1 MIGLPGASAG
11 YAETAHATALVAT
24 FFISVSTHRMQDTT
38 QARPHIIIVGAGFG
52 GLEAAKK
59 LACEDVSVTMIDR
72 TNYHLFQPLLY
83 QVATAALSPA
93 DIAAPVRA
101 VLSKCRNVEVILAEV
116 ESVDVEARKV
126 KIRDL
131 EIDYDYLILATGARH
146 SYFGH
151 NEWEKLA
158 PGLKSLEDAIELRR
172 RILLAFEY
180 AEKITDDAARRAAMN
195 FVVIGGG
202 PTGVEMAGAIA
213 EISRYTLARDF
224 RHIDP
229 SQARVILIEG
239 ERRLLAP
246 YPEDLSESARKQ
258 LVDLGVEVR
267 TGARATNLTE
277 AGVQVDGEFIPCGVK
292 IWAAGNN
299 ASFVGKTLG
308 APVDRVGRVIVNEDL
323 TIPGHPEI
331 QVIGDL
337 ANFSH
342 QTGAPLPGV
351 SPVAMQQGR
360 HAARNVLRMIRGQ
373 TPKRFRYF
381 DKGSMAT
388 IGRNKAVADLKLV
401 HLSGLPAWLAWL
413 FVHIVFLV
421 GFRNRLLVLFQWA
434 WAYLTFDKGARLI
447 TRNFQ
452 SEQRPPA

>member
-1 MIGLPGASAG
+1 VDKA
-11 YAETAHATALVAT
+11 
-24 FFISVSTHRMQDTT
+24 QK
-38 QARPHIIIVGAGFG
+38 PHVVIVGSGFG

-59 LACEDVSVTMIDR
+59 LARGNVRVTVIDR

-93 DIAAPVRA
+93 DIAAPVRG
-101 VLSKCRNVEVILAEV
+101 VLSKFENVDVILAEV
-116 ESVDVEARKV
+116 QSINVNARKV
-126 KIRDL
+126 KMVDGEL
-131 EIDYDYLILATGARH
+131 DYDYLILATGARH

-151 NEWEKLA
+151 PEWERIA
-158 PGLKSLEDAIELRR
+158 PGLKSLEDAVEIRR

-180 AEKITDDAARRAAMN
+180 AEKISDEAARKAAMT
-195 FVVIGGG
+195 FVIIGGG

-213 EISRYTLARDF
+213 EIARYTLAKDF

-229 SQARVILIEG
+229 SQARVILVEG
-239 ERRLLAP
+239 EPKVLASF
-246 YPEDLSESARKQ
+246 PEDLRDSAMKQ
-258 LVDLGVEVR
+258 LADLGIEVR
-267 TGARATNLTE
+267 TGTHATNLSD
-277 AGVQVDGEFIPCGVK
+277 DGLHVGNEFIPCRVK

-299 ASFVGKTLG
+299 ASFVGHGLG
-308 APVDRVGRVIVNEDL
+308 VPIDRVGRVIVNKDL
-323 TIPGHPEI
+323 TIPNHPEV

-342 QTGAPLPGV
+342 QTGEPLPGV

-360 HAARNVLRMIRGQ
+360 HAARNVLWMIDGLKPQ
-373 TPKRFRYF
+373 RFWYF

-401 HLSGLPAWLAWL
+401 HLSGIPAWFAWL
-413 FVHIVFLV
+413 FIHVIFLV
-421 GFRNRLLVLFQWA
+421 GFRSRLAVLFQWA
-434 WAYLTFDKGARLI
+434 WAYFSFNKGARLI

>member
-1 MIGLPGASAG
+1 MLRKFSSMKESQNRKPR
-11 YAETAHATALVAT
+11 V
-24 FFISVSTHRMQDTT
+24 
-38 QARPHIIIVGAGFG
+38 IIVGAGFG
-52 GLEAAKK
+52 GLQAAKK
-59 LACEDVSVTMIDR
+59 LARKNVLITVIDR

-93 DIAAPVRA
+93 DIAAPVRS
-101 VLSKCRNVEVILAEV
+101 VLSKSKNVEVILAEV
-116 ESVDVEARKV
+116 QSVDVDAK
-126 KIRDL
+126 KIKTTDT
-131 EIDYDYLILATGARH
+131 EIGYDYLILATGARH

-151 NEWEKLA
+151 PEWEKLA
-158 PGLKSLEDAIELRR
+158 PGLKSLEDAVEIRR
-172 RILLAFEY
+172 RLLMAFEY
-180 AEKITDDAARRAAMN
+180 AEKITDEAARKAAMT
-195 FVVIGGG
+195 FVIIGGG

-213 EISRYTLARDF
+213 EIARYTLAKDF

-239 ERRLLAP
+239 EPRLLAAF
-246 YPEDLSESARKQ
+246 PEDLSASAMKQ

-277 AGVQVDGEFIPCGVK
+277 AGLQVGDEFIPCRVK

-308 APVDRVGRVIVNEDL
+308 VPVDRVGRVIVNDDL
-323 TIPGHPEI
+323 TIPGHPEV

-337 ANFSH
+337 ANYSP
-342 QTGAPLPGV
+342 QTGQPLPGV

-360 HAARNVLRMIRGQ
+360 HAARNLLAMVKGRK
-373 TPKRFRYF
+373 PKRFRYW
-381 DKGSMAT
+381 DKGTMAT
-388 IGRNKAVADLKLV
+388 IGRNKAVADLKFM

-421 GFRNRLLVLFQWA
+421 GFRNRLAVLFQWA
-434 WAYLTFDKGARLI
+434 WAYFTFNKGARLI

-452 SEQRPPA
+452 SETRPPA

>member
-1 MIGLPGASAG
+1 MKASQNQKPR
-11 YAETAHATALVAT
+11 V
-24 FFISVSTHRMQDTT
+24 
-38 QARPHIIIVGAGFG
+38 IIVGAGFG

-59 LACEDVSVTMIDR
+59 LAHKDVLITVIDR

-93 DIAAPVRA
+93 DIAAPVRS
-101 VLSKCRNVEVILAEV
+101 VLSKSKNLEVILAEV
-116 ESVDVEARKV
+116 ESVDVAAKKV
-126 KIRDL
+126 KTTDL
-131 EIDYDYLILATGARH
+131 EFDYDYLILATGARH

-151 NEWEKLA
+151 NDWEKLA

-172 RILLAFEY
+172 RILMAFEY
-180 AEKITDDAARRAAMN
+180 AEKTNDEAARKAAMT
-195 FVVIGGG
+195 FVIIGGG

-213 EISRYTLARDF
+213 EISRHTLAKDF

-229 SQARVILIEG
+229 SRARVILIEG
-239 ERRLLAP
+239 GRRLLAG
-246 YPEDLSESARKQ
+246 YPEDLSQSAQKQ
-258 LVDLGVEVR
+258 LTALGVDVR
-267 TGARATNLTE
+267 TGMQATNLNE
-277 AGVQVDGEFIPCGVK
+277 HGVQLGDEFIPCRVK

-299 ASFVGKTLG
+299 ASFVGKVLG
-308 APVDRVGRVIVNEDL
+308 VPVDRVGRVVVNDDL
-323 TIPGHPEI
+323 TIPNHPEV

-342 QTGAPLPGV
+342 QTGEPLPGV

-360 HAARNVLRMIRGQ
+360 HAARNVLAMIKGRR
-373 TPKRFRYF
+373 PRRFRYW
-381 DKGSMAT
+381 DKGTLAT
-388 IGRNKAVADLKLV
+388 IGRNKAVADLRFV

-413 FVHIVFLV
+413 FVHIFFLV

>member
-1 MIGLPGASAG
+1 MNSKPR
-11 YAETAHATALVAT
+11 V
-24 FFISVSTHRMQDTT
+24 
-38 QARPHIIIVGAGFG
+38 IIVGSGFG

-59 LACEDVSVTMIDR
+59 LACKDVHVTVIDR

-116 ESVDVEARKV
+116 QSVDVDAKKV
-126 KIRDL
+126 KTVDL
-131 EIDYDYLILATGARH
+131 DIDYDYLILATGARH

-151 NEWEKLA
+151 EEWEKLA

-180 AEKITDDAARRAAMN
+180 AEKITDEAARRAALN
-195 FVVIGGG
+195 FVIIGGG

-213 EISRYTLARDF
+213 EISRHTLAKDF

-229 SQARVILIEG
+229 SEARVILIEG
-239 ERRLLAP
+239 ELRLLAA
-246 YPEDLSESARKQ
+246 YPPDLSASARKQ
-258 LVDLGVEVR
+258 LEDLGVEVR
-267 TGARATNLTE
+267 TGARATKLTE
-277 AGVQVDGEFIPCGVK
+277 AGVQVNGEFIPCRVK
-292 IWAAGNN
+292 IWAAGNL

-308 APVDRVGRVIVNEDL
+308 APVDRVGRVIVNDDL
-323 TIPGHPEI
+323 TIPGHPEV

-337 ANFSH
+337 ANFPH
-342 QTGAPLPGV
+342 QTGKPLPGI

-360 HAARNVLRMIRGQ
+360 HAARNVLAMTQGRKPQ
-373 TPKRFRYF
+373 RFRYW
-381 DKGSMAT
+381 DKGTMAT
-388 IGRNKAVADLKLV
+388 IGRNKAVADLRFMR
-401 HLSGLPAWLAWL
+401 LSGLPAWLAWL

>member
-1 MIGLPGASAG
+1 MARASQ
-11 YAETAHATALVAT
+11 TPT
-24 FFISVSTHRMQDTT
+24 ICRMESR
-38 QARPHIIIVGAGFG
+38 ARKQPEVIIIGAGFG
-52 GLEAAKK
+52 GLETAKK
-59 LACEDVSVTMIDR
+59 LACKDVRLTVIDR

-101 VLSKCRNVEVILAEV
+101 ILGKCKNVEVILAEV
-116 ESVDVEARKV
+116 ESVDVGARKV
-126 KIRDL
+126 KTNDRVF
-131 EIDYDYLILATGARH
+131 DYDYLILATGARH

-151 NEWEKLA
+151 DEWEKLA
-158 PGLKSLEDAIELRR
+158 PGLKSLEDAVELRR

-180 AEKITDDAARRAAMN
+180 AEKIEDETARKAAMI

-213 EISRYTLARDF
+213 EISRYTLSKDF
-224 RHIDP
+224 HHIDP

-239 ERRLLAP
+239 TPRLLSA
-246 YPEDLSESARKQ
+246 YPKDLSESARKQ
-258 LVDLGVEVR
+258 LLELGVEVR
-267 TGARATNLTE
+267 TNARVTNVTE
-277 AGVQVDGEFIPCGVK
+277 EGVQLDGEFIPCRVK

-299 ASFVGKTLG
+299 ASFIGRTLSV
-308 APVDRVGRVIVNEDL
+308 PVDRVGRVIVNDDL
-323 TIPGHPEI
+323 TIPGHPEV

-342 QTGAPLPGV
+342 QTGEPLPGV

-360 HAARNVLRMIRGQ
+360 HAARNILRMIRGEKPQ
-373 TPKRFRYF
+373 PFCYF

-388 IGRNKAVADLKLV
+388 IGRNKAVADLKFF
-401 HLSGLPAWLAWL
+401 HLSGLLAWLAWL
-413 FVHIVFLV
+413 FVHIIFLV
-421 GFRNRLLVLFQWA
+421 GFRNRLLVLIQWA

-452 SEQRPPA
+452 SEHRPPA

>member
-1 MIGLPGASAG
+1 MSMSSNQKPR
-11 YAETAHATALVAT
+11 V
-24 FFISVSTHRMQDTT
+24 V
-38 QARPHIIIVGAGFG
+38 IVGSGFG

-59 LACEDVSVTMIDR
+59 LACKNVDLTVIDR

-101 VLSKCRNVEVILAEV
+101 ILSKCRNVEVILAEV
-116 ESVDVEARKV
+116 QSVNVDAKKV
-126 KIRDL
+126 KTVDM

-151 NEWEKLA
+151 DAWEKLA

-172 RILLAFEY
+172 RILMAFEY
-180 AEKITDDAARRAAMN
+180 AEKITDEEARRAAMN

-213 EISRYTLARDF
+213 EISRHTLAKDF

-239 ERRLLAP
+239 EPRLLAA
-246 YPEDLSESARKQ
+246 YPPDLSESARKQ
-258 LVDLGVEVR
+258 LVALGVEVR
-267 TGARATNLTE
+267 TSTRATNLTE
-277 AGVQVDGEFIPCGVK
+277 AGVQIGDEFIPCRVK
-292 IWAAGNN
+292 IWAAGNI

-308 APVDRVGRVIVNEDL
+308 APADRVGRVIVNDDL
-323 TIPGHPEI
+323 TIPERPEV

-337 ANFSH
+337 ANFTH
-342 QTGAPLPGV
+342 QTGQPLPGI

-360 HAARNVLRMIRGQ
+360 HAARNVLAMTDGRKPQ
-373 TPKRFRYF
+373 RFWYF

-401 HLSGLPAWLAWL
+401 HLSGIPAWLAWL
-413 FVHIVFLV
+413 FVHIIFLV
-421 GFRNRLLVLFQWA
+421 GFRNRLAVLFQWA
-434 WAYLTFDKGARLI
+434 WAYLSFNKGARLI

-452 SEQRPPA
+452 AQQRPPTRKRDNHSTI

>member
-1 MIGLPGASAG
+1 MENTP
-11 YAETAHATALVAT
+11 EEK
-24 FFISVSTHRMQDTT
+24 
-38 QARPHIIIVGAGFG
+38 PHVFIVGAGFG

-59 LACEDVSVTMIDR
+59 LACEDVRVTVIDR

-101 VLSKCRNVEVILAEV
+101 ILSRWKNMEVILAEV
-116 ESVDVEARKV
+116 ESVDVAAK
-126 KIRDL
+126 KIKTTDM
-131 EIDYDYLILATGARH
+131 EIPYDFLILATGARH

-172 RILLAFEY
+172 RLLMAFEY
-180 AEKITDDAARRAAMN
+180 AEKITDEAARKAAMT
-195 FVVIGGG
+195 FVIIGGG

-213 EISRYTLARDF
+213 EIARYTLAKDF

-229 SQARVILIEG
+229 SQARVILIEADP
-239 ERRLLAP
+239 RLLASF
-246 YPEDLSESARKQ
+246 PEDLSASAMKQ

-267 TGARATNLTE
+267 TSVRATNLTE
-277 AGVQVDGEFIPCGVK
+277 TGLQVGDEFIPCRVK

-308 APVDRVGRVIVNEDL
+308 VPIDRVGRVMVKDDL
-323 TIPGHPEI
+323 TIPGHPEV

-342 QTGAPLPGV
+342 QTGQPLPGV

-360 HAARNVLRMIRGQ
+360 HAARNILRMIKNREPQ
-373 TPKRFRYF
+373 RFRYW

-388 IGRNKAVADLKLV
+388 IGRNKAVADLNFV
-401 HLSGLPAWLAWL
+401 HLSGLPAWLVWL
-413 FVHIVFLV
+413 FVHIIFLV
-421 GFRNRLLVLFQWA
+421 GFRNRLAVLFQWA
-434 WAYLTFDKGARLI
+434 WAYFTFNAGARLI

-452 SEQRPPA
+452 SETRPPA

>member
-1 MIGLPGASAG
+1 MQS
-11 YAETAHATALVAT
+11 TARKQPQV
-24 FFISVSTHRMQDTT
+24 V
-38 QARPHIIIVGAGFG
+38 IVGAGFG

-59 LACEDVSVTMIDR
+59 LACKDVHLAVIDR

-101 VLSKCRNVEVILAEV
+101 ILSRCRNAEVILAEV
-116 ESVDVEARKV
+116 QSVNVDAKKV
-126 KIRDL
+126 KTVDM

-146 SYFGH
+146 SYCGH
-151 NEWEKLA
+151 GAWEKRA

-172 RILLAFEY
+172 RILMAFEY
-180 AEKITDDAARRAAMN
+180 AEKITDEEARRAAMN

-213 EISRYTLARDF
+213 EISRHTLAKDF

-239 ERRLLAP
+239 EPRLLAA
-246 YPEDLSESARKQ
+246 YPEDLSASARKQ

-277 AGVQVDGEFIPCGVK
+277 GGVQVNGEFIPCRVK

-299 ASFVGKTLG
+299 ASFVGKTLR
-308 APVDRVGRVIVNEDL
+308 APVDRVGRVTVNDDL
-323 TIPGHPEI
+323 TIPGHPEV

-337 ANFSH
+337 
-342 QTGAPLPGV
+342 
-351 SPVAMQQGR
+351 
-360 HAARNVLRMIRGQ
+360 
-373 TPKRFRYF
+373 
-381 DKGSMAT
+381 
-388 IGRNKAVADLKLV
+388 
-401 HLSGLPAWLAWL
+401 
-413 FVHIVFLV
+413 
-421 GFRNRLLVLFQWA
+421 
-434 WAYLTFDKGARLI
+434 
-447 TRNFQ
+447 
-452 SEQRPPA
+452 

>member
-1 MIGLPGASAG
+1 M
-11 YAETAHATALVAT
+11 EK
-24 FFISVSTHRMQDTT
+24 
-38 QARPHIIIVGAGFG
+38 RPAQKPQVVIIGAGFG

-59 LACEDVSVTMIDR
+59 LACQEVRVTVIDR

-101 VLSKCRNVEVILAEV
+101 VLGKCENMEVMLAEV
-116 ESVDVEARKV
+116 QAIDVNAKKV
-126 KIRDL
+126 KMADGEL
-131 EIDYDYLILATGARH
+131 AYDYLIIATGARH

-151 NEWEKLA
+151 PEWEKLA
-158 PGLKSLEDAIELRR
+158 PGLKSLEDAIEIRR

-180 AEKITDDAARRAAMN
+180 AEKISDEAARKAAMT
-195 FVVIGGG
+195 FVIVGGG

-213 EISRYTLARDF
+213 EVARYTLAKDF

-229 SQARVILIEG
+229 SQARVILVEG
-239 ERRLLAP
+239 EPRVLAAF
-246 YPEDLSESARKQ
+246 PEDLQISAMKQ
-258 LVDLGVEVR
+258 LADLGVEVR
-267 TGARATNLTE
+267 TGTHATNLSE
-277 AGVQVDGEFIPCGVK
+277 QGLQVGDEFIPCRVK

-299 ASFVGKTLG
+299 ASPVGHSLG
-308 APVDRVGRVIVNEDL
+308 APIDRVGRVIVNNDL
-323 TIPGHPEI
+323 TIPNHPEI

-342 QTGAPLPGV
+342 QTGEPLPGV

-360 HAARNVLRMIRGQ
+360 HAARNILGMIDGRKPQ
-373 TPKRFRYF
+373 RFWYF

-413 FVHIVFLV
+413 FVHIIFLV
-421 GFRNRLLVLFQWA
+421 GFRNRLAVLFQWA
-434 WAYLTFDKGARLI
+434 WAYLSFNKGARLI

-452 SEQRPPA
+452 AEQRPPA

>member
-1 MIGLPGASAG
+1 MENTP
-11 YAETAHATALVAT
+11 EEKPQV
-24 FFISVSTHRMQDTT
+24 V
-38 QARPHIIIVGAGFG
+38 IVGGGFG

-59 LACEDVSVTMIDR
+59 LACQDVRVTVIDR

-101 VLSKCRNVEVILAEV
+101 ILSRWNNMEVILAEV
-116 ESVDVEARKV
+116 ESVDIEAK
-126 KIRDL
+126 KIKTTDL
-131 EIDYDYLILATGARH
+131 EIPYDFLILATGARH

-172 RILLAFEY
+172 RLLMAFEY
-180 AEKITDDAARRAAMN
+180 AEKITDEAARKAAMT
-195 FVVIGGG
+195 FVIIGGG

-213 EISRYTLARDF
+213 EIARYTLAKDF

-239 ERRLLAP
+239 EPRLLASF
-246 YPEDLSESARKQ
+246 PEDLSASAMKQ

-267 TGARATNLTE
+267 TSVRATNLTE
-277 AGVQVDGEFIPCGVK
+277 TGLQMGDEFIPCRVK

-308 APVDRVGRVIVNEDL
+308 VPIDQVGRVMVNDDL
-323 TIPGHPEI
+323 TIPGHPEV

-342 QTGAPLPGV
+342 QTGQPLPGV

-360 HAARNVLRMIRGQ
+360 HAAKNILRMIKQRKPQ
-373 TPKRFRYF
+373 RFRYW

-388 IGRNKAVADLKLV
+388 IGRNKAVADLNFV
-401 HLSGLPAWLAWL
+401 HLSGLPAWLVWL
-413 FVHIVFLV
+413 FVHIIFLV
-421 GFRNRLLVLFQWA
+421 GFRNRLAVLFQWA
-434 WAYLTFDKGARLI
+434 WAYFTFNAGARLI

-452 SEQRPPA
+452 SETRPPA

>member
-1 MIGLPGASAG
+1 MEEPGS
-11 YAETAHATALVAT
+11 EKPRV
-24 FFISVSTHRMQDTT
+24 V
-38 QARPHIIIVGAGFG
+38 IVGAGFG

-59 LACEDVSVTMIDR
+59 LACEKVRVTVIDR

-101 VLSKCRNVEVILAEV
+101 VLSKCKNMEVTLAEV
-116 ESVDVEARKV
+116 QSIDVNAKKVRMVDG
-126 KIRDL
+126 

-151 NEWEKLA
+151 PEWEKLA
-158 PGLKSLEDAIELRR
+158 PGLKSLEDAVEIRR

-180 AEKITDDAARRAAMN
+180 AEKITDEATRKAAMT
-195 FVVIGGG
+195 FVIVGGG

-213 EISRYTLARDF
+213 EIARYTLAKDF

-229 SQARVILIEG
+229 SQARVILVEG
-239 ERRLLAP
+239 EPKVLATF
-246 YPEDLSESARKQ
+246 PEDLRDSAMKQ
-258 LVDLGVEVR
+258 LVDLGIEVR
-267 TGARATNLTE
+267 TGIHATNLSE
-277 AGVQVDGEFIPCGVK
+277 HGLQVGDEFIPCRVK

-299 ASFVGKTLG
+299 ASFVGHSLG
-308 APVDRVGRVIVNEDL
+308 VPIDRVGRVIVNNDL
-323 TIPGHPEI
+323 TIPNHPEV

-342 QTGAPLPGV
+342 QTGQPLPGV

-360 HAARNVLRMIRGQ
+360 HAARNILGMIDGRKPQ
-373 TPKRFRYF
+373 RFWYF

-401 HLSGLPAWLAWL
+401 HLSGIPAWLAWL
-413 FVHIVFLV
+413 FVHVIFLV
-421 GFRNRLLVLFQWA
+421 GFRNRLAVLFQWA
-434 WAYLTFDKGARLI
+434 WAYFSFNKGARLI

>member
-1 MIGLPGASAG
+1 MKESSNQKP
-11 YAETAHATALVAT
+11 
-24 FFISVSTHRMQDTT
+24 R
-38 QARPHIIIVGAGFG
+38 IIIVGAGFG
-52 GLEAAKK
+52 GLEAAKRLGRK
-59 LACEDVSVTMIDR
+59 DVQVTVIDR

-93 DIAAPVRA
+93 DISAPVRS
-101 VLSKCRNVEVILAEV
+101 VLSKFKNVEVILAEV
-116 ESVDVEARKV
+116 ESVDIEAKKV
-126 KIRDL
+126 KTP
-131 EIDYDYLILATGARH
+131 ETEFDYDYLILATGARH

-151 NEWEKLA
+151 NDWEKLA

-172 RILLAFEY
+172 RILMAFEY
-180 AEKITDDAARRAAMN
+180 AEKTNDETARKAAMT

-213 EISRYTLARDF
+213 EISRHTLAKDF

-239 ERRLLAP
+239 DPRLLGAF
-246 YPEDLSESARKQ
+246 PEDLSRSAQKQ
-258 LVDLGVEVR
+258 LVDLGVDVR
-267 TGARATNLTE
+267 TGTRATNLTE
-277 AGVQVDGEFIPCGVK
+277 AGVQIGDEFIPCRVK

-308 APVDRVGRVIVNEDL
+308 VPVDRVGRTIVNDDL
-323 TIPGHPEI
+323 TIPGHPEV

-342 QTGAPLPGV
+342 QTGEPLPGV

-360 HAARNVLRMIRGQ
+360 HAARNILAMIKGHKPR
-373 TPKRFRYF
+373 RFRYF
-381 DKGSMAT
+381 DKGTLAT
-388 IGRNKAVADLKLV
+388 IGRNKAVADLRFV
-401 HLSGLPAWLAWL
+401 HLRGLLAWLAWL
-413 FVHIVFLV
+413 FVHIFFLV

-452 SEQRPPA
+452 SEHRPPA

>member
-1 MIGLPGASAG
+1 MENTP
-11 YAETAHATALVAT
+11 EEKPRV
-24 FFISVSTHRMQDTT
+24 V
-38 QARPHIIIVGAGFG
+38 IVGAGFG

-59 LACEDVSVTMIDR
+59 LAGQDVRVTVIDR

-101 VLSKCRNVEVILAEV
+101 ILSVCKNMEVILAEV
-116 ESVDVEARKV
+116 ESVDVEAKKV
-126 KIRDL
+126 KTIDL
-131 EIDYDYLILATGARH
+131 EIPYDFLILATGARH

-172 RILLAFEY
+172 RLLMAFEY
-180 AEKITDDAARRAAMN
+180 AEKITDEAARKAAMT
-195 FVVIGGG
+195 FVIIGGG

-213 EISRYTLARDF
+213 EIARYTLAKDF
-224 RHIDP
+224 RNIDP

-239 ERRLLAP
+239 EPRLLASF
-246 YPEDLSESARKQ
+246 PEDLSASAMKQ

-267 TGARATNLTE
+267 TSARGTNLTE
-277 AGVQVDGEFIPCGVK
+277 AGLQVGDEFIPCRVK

-308 APVDRVGRVIVNEDL
+308 VPIDRVGRVVVNDDL
-323 TIPGHPEI
+323 TIPGHPEV

-342 QTGAPLPGV
+342 QTGQPLPGV

-360 HAARNVLRMIRGQ
+360 HAARNILRMIKNRE
-373 TPKRFRYF
+373 PRRFRYWN
-381 DKGSMAT
+381 KGSMAT
-388 IGRNKAVADLKLV
+388 IGRHRAVADLNFV
-401 HLSGLPAWLAWL
+401 HLSGLPAWLVWL
-413 FVHIVFLV
+413 FVHIIFLV
-421 GFRNRLLVLFQWA
+421 GFRNRLAVLFQWA
-434 WAYLTFDKGARLI
+434 WAYFTFNAGARLI

-452 SEQRPPA
+452 SETRPPA

>member
-1 MIGLPGASAG
+1 MEAAP
-11 YAETAHATALVAT
+11 EQKPRV
-24 FFISVSTHRMQDTT
+24 V
-38 QARPHIIIVGAGFG
+38 IIGAGFG

-59 LACEDVSVTMIDR
+59 LAGKGVRVTMVDR

-101 VLSKCRNVEVILAEV
+101 ILSKSKNMEVILAEV
-116 ESVDVEARKV
+116 ESIDVNAKKVRMVDEE
-126 KIRDL
+126 L
-131 EIDYDYLILATGARH
+131 DYDYLIVATGARH

-151 NEWEKLA
+151 PDWEKLA
-158 PGLKSLEDAIELRR
+158 PGLKSLEDAVEIRR

-180 AEKITDDAARRAAMN
+180 AERIFDEAARKAAMT
-195 FVVIGGG
+195 FVVVGGG

-213 EISRYTLARDF
+213 EIARYTLAKDF

-229 SQARVILIEG
+229 SQARVILVEADPWV
-239 ERRLLAP
+239 LAAFP
-246 YPEDLSESARKQ
+246 DDLQISARKQ

-267 TGARATNLTE
+267 TGIHATNLSE
-277 AGVQVDGEFIPCGVK
+277 EGLQVGDEFIPCRVK

-299 ASFVGKTLG
+299 ASFVGHSLG
-308 APVDRVGRVIVNEDL
+308 VPIDRVGRVIVNKDL
-323 TIPGHPEI
+323 TIPDHPEV

-342 QTGAPLPGV
+342 QTGQPLPGV

-360 HAARNVLRMIRGQ
+360 HAAHNILAMIDGRKPQ
-373 TPKRFRYF
+373 RFWYF

-388 IGRNKAVADLKLV
+388 IGRNKAVADLKLI
-401 HLSGLPAWLAWL
+401 HLSGIPAWLAWL
-413 FVHIVFLV
+413 FVHIIFLV
-421 GFRNRLLVLFQWA
+421 GFRNRLAVLFQWA
-434 WAYLTFDKGARLI
+434 WAYFSFNKGARLI